1 MCDLNIFRNLFLV
14 MLGKNTNREEPN
26 NQTRTVFEIQPYKK
40 LHNNQRNWHRC
51 CYPFLPLT
59 LSLSLHPAIW
69 QFYWENVRAISPN
82 GEVNKGQLSLTNACK
97 MMHDDILR
105 NRKYTHC
112 STYIQ
117 RIWPPKWLYNGK

>member
-40 LHNNQRNWHRC
+40 LHNNQRNWHRG

-59 LSLSLHPAIW
+59 LSLSIQPFGNSI
-69 QFYWENVRAISPN
+69 
-82 GEVNKGQLSLTNACK
+82 GK
-97 MMHDDILR
+97 MFEPFHRMV
-105 NRKYTHC
+105 T
-112 STYIQ
+112 
-117 RIWPPKWLYNGK
+117 